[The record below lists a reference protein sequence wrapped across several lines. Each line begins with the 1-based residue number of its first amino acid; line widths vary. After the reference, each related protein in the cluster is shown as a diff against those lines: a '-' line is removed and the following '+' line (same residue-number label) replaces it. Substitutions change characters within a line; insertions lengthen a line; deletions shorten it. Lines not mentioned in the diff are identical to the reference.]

1 MEKMSHPTPAYLVID
16 ENEFAFS
23 DKGEI
28 TFRVFPKGEALTSG
42 NVFIVDIYAAD
53 DHSHPNGHAG
63 WWEYPLT
70 GNTSVD
76 VRVTY
81 SEKGLTVFFNGESTQ
96 TFWQNDKFHIAG
108 RTLIMHLVVREW
120 RSTTILFNDPI
131 SVYPDQKTLEASKPG
146 INPGDLPDDIP
157 LRWFIW
163 PAQQMVKIV
172 FGSLNSKGS
181 QTLCRQ
187 LSVLLNKNNITFRI
201 YAHEYSNIQRKSV
214 QPVEYLCHDAKKE
227 DLIFFVLAEGG
238 PALSIVANLSCKKI
252 LYHMH
257 LPDYRRYQAF
267 DAEFARKLE
276 ELADQQHLIM
286 KFDGI
291 CYESEYTKKLVTQS
305 LYKQASL
312 SLLEE
317 WGACQTPDGIVA
329 ISPIDIYDKNSN
341 SPKCSTE
348 TLFCTLPKGSPE
360 FLPQRLALTIAKPD
374 IPQSL
379 GSFPPSL
386 WRKNWEKV
394 SEDECQTPEMFIL
407 SVGSF
412 RPDRHHETTLQI
424 FAEIAKQHPSLGLVI
439 AGWPFINGYWD
450 YLRFLRENIY
460 SQYASRIVFLQSCN
474 EGQLKYLYKR
484 AKLFFSASSYEGY
497 SGSIAD
503 ALTFDLPIVARQTKS
518 TKKILSFSGLQFFE
532 GINNASIAEDIIRI
546 SIDAS
551 FRDAIIFDQRKFARG
566 ISATGS
572 AKTILSTI
580 QQSLPRTP
588 VRT

>member
-53 DHSHPNGHAG
+53 DHSHPNGHSG

-131 SVYPDQKTLEASKPG
+131 SVYPDQKTLEASKPD

-201 YAHEYSNIQRKSV
+201 YAHEYSNIQRRSV

-257 LPDYRRYQAF
+257 LPDYRRFQAF

-276 ELADQQHLIM
+276 ELKEQQKLIM
-286 KFDGI
+286 NFDGI
-291 CYESEYTKKLVTQS
+291 CYESKYTEAVVTQDI
-305 LYKQASL
+305 YNQASL
-312 SLLEE
+312 DLQEE
-317 WGACQTPDGIVA
+317 WGVQYIQWKT
-329 ISPIDIYDKNSN
+329 IYD
-341 SPKCSTE
+341 T
-348 TLFCTLPKGSPE
+348 
-360 FLPQRLALTIAKPD
+360 
-374 IPQSL
+374 
-379 GSFPPSL
+379 
-386 WRKNWEKV
+386 
-394 SEDECQTPEMFIL
+394 
-407 SVGSF
+407 
-412 RPDRHHETTLQI
+412 
-424 FAEIAKQHPSLGLVI
+424 
-439 AGWPFINGYWD
+439 
-450 YLRFLRENIY
+450 
-460 SQYASRIVFLQSCN
+460 
-474 EGQLKYLYKR
+474 
-484 AKLFFSASSYEGY
+484 
-497 SGSIAD
+497 
-503 ALTFDLPIVARQTKS
+503 
-518 TKKILSFSGLQFFE
+518 
-532 GINNASIAEDIIRI
+532 
-546 SIDAS
+546 
-551 FRDAIIFDQRKFARG
+551 
-566 ISATGS
+566 
-572 AKTILSTI
+572 
-580 QQSLPRTP
+580 
-588 VRT
+588 